1 MKLKEYGRDIAK
13 IIAVLLFYVLVLLF
27 IAPLIDH
34 MFTPLHT
41 EDTNL
46 EILTEVLFQLIL
58 VSVLWFYLSKGMFRI
73 ADSYIHIKDLK
84 GIHRITGIASG
95 VLLIGLQKNLLNKLQ
110 YITKEHPF
118 RYITFFDTITPT
130 LGIHHSS

>member
-1 MKLKEYGRDIAK
+1 MEWKRYGRDIVK
-13 IIAVLLFYVLVLLF
+13 IIAVLLFYVSVLLF

-58 VSVLWFYLSKGMFRI
+58 VSVLWFYLSKEMFRI

-118 RYITFFDTITPT
+118 RYIRIFDKITPT
-130 LGIHHSS
+130 LGIHHSG